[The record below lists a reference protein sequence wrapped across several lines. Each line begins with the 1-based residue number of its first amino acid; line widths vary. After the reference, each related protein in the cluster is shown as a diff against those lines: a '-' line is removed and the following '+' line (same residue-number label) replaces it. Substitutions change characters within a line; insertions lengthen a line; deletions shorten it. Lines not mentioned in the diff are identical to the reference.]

1 MQSSP
6 FHDFCTCPQTLSI
19 LWLSNLRSGKLRV
32 TGTPKQLS
40 LKNIVAQIHGILVDC
55 GLTFRF
61 PKSVFFTIASGKVC
75 HTGNILTTLDITS
88 VNYPLQVLF
97 FQCYVTSS
105 MDNLQ
110 NYQSELHK
118 VGIVAGFK
126 GVNKVSACIKLSL
139 FITCHFYMLCSD
151 VTHAAPHSGATT
163 DSLRSF
169 SAAAELL
176 RNCNST
182 VATAVVATWV
192 AAVPW
197 FIQTMQKI
205 GLFTVS
211 IISH

>member
-1 MQSSP
+1 MAFQFTFWKVKSDRNPKTIELEKYSCP
-6 FHDFCTCPQTLSI
+6 NPWDFGGLWPDCSI
-19 LWLSNLRSGKLRV
+19 SKKCVLHNSFRKGRSE
-32 TGTPKQLS
+32 
-40 LKNIVAQIHGILVDC
+40 
-55 GLTFRF
+55 
-61 PKSVFFTIASGKVC
+61 VC
-75 HTGNILTTLDITS
+75 HTGNILTTLDSTS

-126 GVNKVSACIKLSL
+126 GVNKVSVCIKLSL

-163 DSLRSF
+163 DSLRPF

-192 AAVPW
+192 TAVP
-197 FIQTMQKI
+197 
-205 GLFTVS
+205 
-211 IISH
+211 